1 MVEFSPNPRRRT
13 VMQITLTEAEVSALL
28 EALNSYLPDLRE
40 ELGKTENYD
49 WRQSL
54 HAQEQVLTG
63 LIAKLGGSI
72 ATTNTPDIGAN
83 NPPWGGAK

>member
-1 MVEFSPNPRRRT
+1 
-13 VMQITLTEAEVSALL
+13 MQVSLNENEISAML

-40 ELGKTENYD
+40 EIGKTENYD

-54 HAQEQVLTG
+54 HAQEQVLTE

-72 ATTNTPDIGAN
+72 STTNTPDIGAN
-83 NPPWGGAK
+83 NPPWGRTV